1 MNIDLR
7 NISEDFEKEVNEVKK
22 KFEIT
27 TNSKAVEFCVMNYFI
42 KLKEIEKLKYELNK
56 ERQEHS
62 IIINKLSQLK
72 ELFAWINK

>member
-22 KFEIT
+22 KFDII

-42 KLKEIEKLKYELNK
+42 KLKEIENLKSELNK
-56 ERQEHS
+56 EKQEHS
-62 IIINKLSQLK
+62 ILLNKLSQLK